1 MTDFNQIFKKYLLT
15 ETTKKKSI
23 RKPKTL
29 NEKINALLEGKSKIS
44 KEELEK

>member
-23 RKPKTL
+23 RKMKKL
-29 NEKINALLEGKSKIS
+29 MLYWKEKVKFLKKN
-44 KEELEK
+44 